1 MKTTVRT
8 IAMWALVAIFASL
21 SISCRA
27 SVFFDG
33 FNAASTTPQAVA
45 AGNVAAQQLTPDEY
59 YHKAW
64 ELVRDNSLYRDR
76 LTNWSSW
83 EHKYDGQLKNFA
95 DAEKAIREMLGSLKD
110 DYTYFKDKATTTAD
124 QTRGAAQ
131 NVVSYKMLPGKI
143 GYIKI
148 DNFSSNNTSEEVEKA
163 LKALS
168 GADAYV
174 IDLRDNR
181 GGYVREAFHVFSM
194 LVDQGTFTVLKGHYD
209 GKPYTETLSVTATE
223 LVDDEVTSV
232 SKSPREPNLTG
243 NKPLVVLVNANS
255 ASASEMLSGAL
266 RDNKRAELVGVKTFG
281 KGIAQITWEIG
292 RGTSV
297 QVTFAAYELPGGTA
311 IHGKGI
317 TPDIVVAASK
327 VGDTQLDAGVA
338 AVNLKL
344 GR

>member
-1 MKTTVRT
+1 MKNIIRA
-8 IAMWALVAIFASL
+8 IALTALAVFGMACATASL
-21 SISCRA
+21 PEA
-27 SVFFDG
+27 F
-33 FNAASTTPQAVA
+33 A
-45 AGNVAAQQLTPDEY
+45 AGQVFAQQQLTPDEY

-76 LTNWSSW
+76 LTDWSKW
-83 EHKYDGQLKNFA
+83 EHKYDGQLKTFA

-110 DYTYFKDKATTTAD
+110 DYTYFKDKAATTAD
-124 QTRGAAQ
+124 QTKGAAQ
-131 NVVSYKMLPGKI
+131 NVVSHKMLPGNI
-143 GYIKI
+143 SYIKI

-194 LVDQGTFTVLKGHYD
+194 LVDRGTFTVLKGHYQ

-232 SKSPREPNLTG
+232 SKSPRQPNLTG
-243 NKPLVVLVNANS
+243 NKPVVVLVNANS

-297 QVTFAAYELPGGTA
+297 QITFAAYELPGGTA
-311 IHGKGI
+311 IDGKGI

-327 VGDTQLDAGVA
+327 AGDKQLDAGVA
-338 AVNLKL
+338 ALNLKL